1 MKLKKKRLLILGVFV
16 IVVIVIGFFLVIKMI
31 SKPNLKLI
39 LKNKLTVEIY
49 EKVSVSDFVKKV
61 EGGSLES
68 EKQKI
73 DTSKLGKQTIKVTL
87 VDKQGQK
94 IKKSFEI
101 TVVDTTKPVIEGVK
115 DLETHVGEE
124 INLFE
129 GVTGSDNSKETVE
142 VKVEGDYN
150 FEKEGTYELSYVVT
164 DSSKN
169 KTKVPFTLTVQG
181 KGTQTVPSSSKT
193 WKTKNGHTLTQENGL
208 TYVDGYLIANKTYSL
223 PTDYGNGLDREAENA
238 FYSMKKA
245 ATNDG
250 ISLSI
255 ISGFRSYYSQRT
267 IYNNYVAIDGVE
279 EADTYSARPGHSEH
293 QTGLAMDIN
302 SLEVSFED
310 TAEGKWL
317 NENCSRFGF
326 IIRYP
331 KGKSDETGYMYEP
344 WHVRYVGERLAKE
357 LYHNGDWITMETYFG
372 ITSRYE

>member
-1 MKLKKKRLLILGVFV
+1 MKLRKKRFLILGTLVIIV
-16 IVVIVIGFFLVIKMI
+16 IVGIFLVIKMV
-31 SKPNLKLI
+31 STTNLKLI
-39 LKNKLTVEIY
+39 LKDKLRVEVY
-49 EKVSVSDFVKKV
+49 EKANVSDFVQKV

-68 EKQKI
+68 KEQKI

-87 VDKQGQK
+87 VDKHGQK

-101 TVVDTTKPVIEGVK
+101 TVVDTTKPMIEGVK
-115 DLETHVGEE
+115 DLETYAGEE
-124 INLFE
+124 INLLE
-129 GVTGSDNSKETVE
+129 GITGSDNSKESVE

-150 FEKEGTYELSYVVT
+150 FEKEGTYELFYVVT

-169 KTKVPFTLTVQG
+169 TTKVPFTLTVQR
-181 KGTQTVPSSSKT
+181 KETKTNFSSSKT
-193 WKTKNGHTLTQENGL
+193 RKTKNGHTLTKENGL

-223 PTDYGNGLDREAENA
+223 PDDYGNGLTSEAENA

-245 ATNDG
+245 AANDG

-267 IYNNYVAIDGVE
+267 IYNNYVARDGVK

-357 LYHNGDWITMETYFG
+357 LYHGGDWITMETYFG

>member
-1 MKLKKKRLLILGVFV
+1 MKLRKKRFLILGALVIIV
-16 IVVIVIGFFLVIKMI
+16 IVGIFLVVKMV
-31 SKPNLKLI
+31 SKTNLKLI
-39 LKNKLTVEIY
+39 LKDKLTVEVY
-49 EKVSVSDFVKKV
+49 EKANVSDFVQKV
-61 EGGSLES
+61 KGGSLES
-68 EKQKI
+68 KEQKI

-124 INLFE
+124 INLLE
-129 GVTGSDNSKETVE
+129 GITGSDNSKESVE

-150 FEKEGTYELSYVVT
+150 FEKEGTYELFYVVT

-169 KTKVPFTLTVQG
+169 TTKVPFTLTVQR
-181 KGTQTVPSSSKT
+181 KETKTNSASSKT
-193 WKTKNGHTLTQENGL
+193 RKTKNGHTLTQENGL

-223 PTDYGNGLDREAENA
+223 PDDYGNGLTSEAENS

-245 ATNDG
+245 AANDG

-255 ISGFRSYYSQRT
+255 ISGFRSYYTQRT
-267 IYNNYVAIDGVE
+267 IYNNYVARDGVE

-310 TAEGKWL
+310 TTEGKWL

-344 WHVRYVGERLAKE
+344 WHIRYVGERLAKE

>member
-1 MKLKKKRLLILGVFV
+1 M
-16 IVVIVIGFFLVIKMI
+16 
-31 SKPNLKLI
+31 
-39 LKNKLTVEIY
+39 
-49 EKVSVSDFVKKV
+49 
-61 EGGSLES
+61 
-68 EKQKI
+68 
-73 DTSKLGKQTIKVTL
+73 
-87 VDKQGQK
+87 
-94 IKKSFEI
+94 
-101 TVVDTTKPVIEGVK
+101 IEGVK

-124 INLFE
+124 INLLE
-129 GVTGSDNSKETVE
+129 GITGSDNSKESVE

-150 FEKEGTYELSYVVT
+150 FEKEGTYELFYVVT

-169 KTKVPFTLTVQG
+169 TTKVPFTLTVQR
-181 KGTQTVPSSSKT
+181 KETKTNSASSKT
-193 WKTKNGHTLTQENGL
+193 RKTKNGHTLTQENGL

-223 PTDYGNGLDREAENA
+223 PDDYGNGLTSEAENS

-245 ATNDG
+245 AANDG

-255 ISGFRSYYSQRT
+255 ISGFRSYYTQRT
-267 IYNNYVAIDGVE
+267 IYNNYVARDGVE

-310 TAEGKWL
+310 TTEGKWL

-344 WHVRYVGERLAKE
+344 WHIRYVGERLAKE